1 VHVKT
6 GVANGPLQ
14 QLVLATAGASRC
26 SCTRSLHVSLS
37 TLPLFPSTPP
47 YTRRGTARSGY
58 GKLNSANQ
66 NSAGTISI
74 FPAFSLSFTPLFLVQ
89 SGTIVLLGLI
99 SPIHSCR
106 LERLRSRTQICSFEI
121 ETHAFMC
128 YARNMRHTCRQKSHL
143 FLTVYVLVVC
153 NAGTTSIQRR
163 ANGCGSR
170 QRCLVGLSSL
180 GLVSD
185 CQRETQRETC
195 LWLASLRLICV
206 CAVSCCVHAREG
218 KGGRMRDTENRKRPC
233 VDWERICVSVSIS
246 FM

>member
-1 VHVKT
+1 ME
-6 GVANGPLQ
+6 
-14 QLVLATAGASRC
+14 
-26 SCTRSLHVSLS
+26 
-37 TLPLFPSTPP
+37 
-47 YTRRGTARSGY
+47 SGY
-58 GKLNSANQ
+58 GKLNSANQTSAGTILNSANQ

-218 KGGRMRDTENRKRPC
+218 KGGRRRDTEIERDRVLIGKESVCPC
-233 VDWERICVSVSIS
+233 PSLSCRHQ
-246 FM
+246 